1 MSIIIVALPKIEDAK
16 RIRKIL
22 MNHGFENVV
31 SCCTA
36 SAALIEANQDQ
47 RGLIISGYKLPD
59 MHYTQLYECIPK
71 YFEMLLM
78 GSANVVSS
86 AESGIIAVTMPVK
99 IYDLVNT
106 VEMVL
111 SQVERRYKK
120 DRKKPRK
127 RTEKEENYIRNA
139 KFLLMERNHLSEEE
153 AYRYIQKCSMD
164 NGTNMVETAQMILTL
179 IYDEC

>member
-120 DRKKPRK
+120 TGKNQGRGRRKKK
-127 RTEKEENYIRNA
+127 TI
-139 KFLLMERNHLSEEE
+139 L
-153 AYRYIQKCSMD
+153 
-164 NGTNMVETAQMILTL
+164 GTPSS
-179 IYDEC
+179 C

>member
-47 RGLIISGYKLPD
+47 RGLIISGYKL
-59 MHYTQLYECIPK
+59 
-71 YFEMLLM
+71 
-78 GSANVVSS
+78 
-86 AESGIIAVTMPVK
+86 TMPVK

>member
-1 MSIIIVALPKIEDAK
+1 MD
-16 RIRKIL
+16 
-22 MNHGFENVV
+22 VV

-106 VEMVL
+106 VQMVL

-120 DRKKPRK
+120 DRKKPKK
-127 RTEKEENYIRNA
+127 RTEKEENYI
-139 KFLLMERNHLSEEE
+139 